1 MAQIAAQKCEFSCD
15 KVAVLYCKGCGQFLC
30 IECRQNVHD
39 KVRQFKDHEVVDIH
53 KEGNRVRPNPVCE
66 THNNQFLYYCSK
78 CECLTCAECMTSSHN
93 EHKTEKI
100 KIVAD
105 ARRQNVNQIIE
116 QLKTKVETVKKK
128 LETIDTEHSIQI
140 KSDCES
146 YVKTVED
153 TVNDLHTIVD
163 RHKLIPMTT
172 ASDFKIIENE
182 DLGRKRAF
190 FRSRHDETAD
200 RLLKFENLLLE
211 KHDSFFLTEWKALQT
226 DVKMNDEET
235 DDPLAAPRRLDSF
248 NQKKLTKSVIDEID
262 EKFQMKLQ
270 EHENKLIKLEKDKI
284 KLKEAIKVK
293 EDEIGK
299 LSKLS
304 IELKEMKIQVSEL
317 GNKNEKLNT
326 EIKERK
332 EQEFLRLQEH
342 ENKLNKLEK
351 DKTKLKEAIKV
362 KEDEIEKI
370 SKLLQGLNVKEKMIK
385 GLQEENSKLTTEC
398 KQREIKAFSQ

>member
-262 EKFQMKLQ
+262 EKFQMKL
-270 EHENKLIKLEKDKI
+270 
-284 KLKEAIKVK
+284 
-293 EDEIGK
+293 
-299 LSKLS
+299 S